1 MRPVLG
7 VDAVQLPNF
16 ILDVVLQVH
25 LHEVDVLSQTLCRYA
40 GKLAIVVAGL
50 DLLKLDFQTKTF
62 DVGAFILRCCE
73 RGDGRGGSAQRSQQA
88 LIFDEQLRDVLG
100 IGRGVSSQLFMKLVY
115 HMLVAFDLQGSCC
128 LRGFA

>member
-1 MRPVLG
+1 MCPVLG
-7 VDAVQLPNF
+7 VDAGQLPNF
-16 ILDVVLQVH
+16 ILDVVFQVH
-25 LHEVDVLSQTLCRYA
+25 LHEVDVFSQALCRYA